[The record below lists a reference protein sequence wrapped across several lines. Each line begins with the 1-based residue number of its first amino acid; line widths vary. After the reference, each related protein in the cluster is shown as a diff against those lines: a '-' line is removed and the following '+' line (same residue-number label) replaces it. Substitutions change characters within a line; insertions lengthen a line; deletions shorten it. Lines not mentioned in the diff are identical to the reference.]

1 MRLCSNH
8 PRGVLLLTLSLT
20 APWSCTVIH
29 KPVNS
34 AMLTSNDGRRF
45 CAKARD
51 GMGIGRA
58 DEVRIEQ
65 LRVSIAETQTYMEIA
80 TSSGRPDIRA
90 GLVDGL
96 ASMLSEWD
104 IRTANVVSCD
114 DSPAPLPTFKQARE
128 IAAARTRIEQAD
140 RDARLRAWNSA
151 ARSAPPP
158 PDQAPKVLVSVP
170 INYRDCFR
178 NLDANLAGTDLRV
191 SFDSVCRTR
200 SPVTFLVSFSLHN
213 TRGGI
218 GSYSSTVSYGVT
230 LRTPSLLTDIAT
242 GQQATTGIEVCHETT
257 CRLLPAATLSFDL
270 SRLVPREVLRS
281 VTVIE
286 VEMEKI

>member
-1 MRLCSNH
+1 MRFCLNS
-8 PRGVLLLTLSLT
+8 PRGVLLLALSFT
-20 APWSCTVIH
+20 AISSCTVIN

-34 AMLTSNDGRRF
+34 AMLTSNDGKRF
-45 CAKARD
+45 CAKASD
-51 GMGIGRA
+51 GKAIGRA
-58 DEVRIEQ
+58 NEVRIEQ

-158 PDQAPKVLVSVP
+158 TGQPPKVLVSVP
-170 INYRDCFR
+170 MNYRDCFR
-178 NLDANLAGTDLRV
+178 NLAANLAGAELRV
-191 SFDSVCRTR
+191 SFDSTCRTK
-200 SPVTFLVSFSLHN
+200 SPVTFSVRFALHN
-213 TRGGI
+213 ARGGI
-218 GSYSSTVSYGVT
+218 GSYASTVPYGITV
-230 LRTPSLLTDIAT
+230 RTPSPLTDFAT
-242 GQQATTGIEVCHETT
+242 GQQATTGIEVCRETT
-257 CRLLPAATLSFDL
+257 CKLVPAATLSFDL
-270 SRLVPREVLRS
+270 RRLVPLEVVRS

-286 VEMEKI
+286 VEMEEI